1 MADETRTLAKF
12 VTNFK
17 LEDAPAPN
25 RDRMHD
31 LLVDQIGVETGCSHL
46 PWAQQVH
53 ETYRRVGGAPETTV
67 LAGELGS
74 ATNKKKAS
82 RASCFGHRP

>member
-1 MADETRTLAKF
+1 MADETRSLAKF

-31 LLVDQIGVETGCSHL
+31 LLVDQIGVEIGSRICRGRSRFTKPIAEL
-46 PWAQQVH
+46 VA
-53 ETYRRVGGAPETTV
+53 RRKQP
-67 LAGELGS
+67 
-74 ATNKKKAS
+74 
-82 RASCFGHRP
+82 C